1 MPAMKHDDII
11 TARRAVAALSPSK
24 HLRRYPIELRARL
37 AAVVRAHPELSVC
50 SLARRID
57 MAQQTLER
65 IVTTAPTAFVPV
77 RVVGDQERA
86 SLRVH
91 GPRGI
96 VVEGL
101 DIAGV
106 ADLVRALS

>member
-1 MPAMKHDDII
+1 VKEAPA
-11 TARRAVAALSPSK
+11 V
-24 HLRRYPIELRARL
+24 
-37 AAVVRAHPELSVC
+37 
-50 SLARRID
+50 
-57 MAQQTLER
+57 
-65 IVTTAPTAFVPV
+65 FVPV
-77 RVVGDQERA
+77 RIVGDAERA

-96 VVEGL
+96 VVQGL